1 MLDLTIAAF
10 WRQDGGMEKSI
21 YSRDYEAMLA
31 LLRDVRKDAKVTQ
44 IELAA
49 RLGATQ
55 SFVTKCERGDRRL
68 DLVQVRTICRAL
80 GMTLPEFVEK
90 LEQRL
95 SVVRHK
101 PRPKR

>member
-1 MLDLTIAAF
+1 MLDLTIAAI

-21 YSRDYEAMLA
+21 YTRDYKAMLL
-31 LLRDVRKDAKVTQ
+31 LLRDVRKAAKVTQ

-49 RLGATQ
+49 RLGTTQ

-95 SVVRHK
+95 SVAKLR